1 MRYAITVAALTLALS
16 GWAQTLKVGD
26 PAPTLPVAKW
36 VKGQPVKQFQQGK
49 VYVVEFWATWCGPCR
64 QTIPHLTKL
73 AEKYKDKVTIIGV
86 SVWERADA
94 NDKNAHI
101 QRVEKFVQDMGDKMN
116 YTVAVDGAEGVIAK
130 TWMQA
135 AGQNGIPAAF
145 VVDQQKRIVWI
156 GHPMGG
162 LDEVLDKV
170 LAGNFDWKAEAE
182 RQKRIREQ
190 MEAIQADYAA
200 YVQLMQQRKYEDALA
215 KLDAMIPKYSEFA
228 SDLKLTRFETLL
240 RVDEKQAYAYA
251 LQLAQNEF
259 KDNAQV
265 LNILAWTIV
274 DDDTNPPLKS
284 PDYQAAITIARR
296 AVELTKEQDAS
307 ILDTLA
313 YAYFKS
319 GDVQNALKYQKMA
332 VDLAEKDPAMPADVE
347 TRDPRPLREVPES
360 GAEVVCPAFVV
371 SPRSARGTKPHG
383 SPCLQGEP

>member
-1 MRYAITVAALTLALS
+1 MRFALTGVMVLLALS
-16 GWAQTLKVGD
+16 GWAQTLNVGD

-36 VKGQPVKQFQQGK
+36 VKGQPVKQFEKGK

-94 NDKNAHI
+94 NDPNAHI

-116 YTVAVDGAEGVIAK
+116 YVVAVDGVEGVIAK

-135 AGQNGIPAAF
+135 AGQDGIPAAF
-145 VVDQQKRIVWI
+145 VIDQQQRVVWI
-156 GHPMGG
+156 GHPMDK
-162 LDEVLDKV
+162 LDEVLEKV

-182 RQKRIREQ
+182 RQKRLREQ
-190 MEAIQADYAA
+190 MEALRKDYTEYA
-200 YVQLMQQRKYEDALA
+200 QLMRQRNYEDALA

-307 ILDTLA
+307 VLDTLA

-332 VDLAEKDPAMPADVE
+332 VDLAEKDPAMSADAKQE
-347 TRDPRPLREVPES
+347 IR
-360 GAEVVCPAFVV
+360 
-371 SPRSARGTKPHG
+371 ARYEKF
-383 SPCLQGEP
+383 QKAAQK

>member
-1 MRYAITVAALTLALS
+1 MRFALTGVMVLVALS
-16 GWAQTLKVGD
+16 GWAQTLNVGD
-26 PAPTLPVAKW
+26 PAPALPVAKW
-36 VKGQPVKQFQQGK
+36 VKGQPVKQFEKGK

-73 AEKYKDKVTIIGV
+73 AEKYKDKVTVIGV
-86 SVWERADA
+86 SVWERADEE
-94 NDKNAHI
+94 DPNAHI

-116 YTVAVDGAEGVIAK
+116 YVVAVDGAEGVIAK
-130 TWMQA
+130 NWMEA
-135 AGQNGIPAAF
+135 AEQDGIPTAF
-145 VVDQQKRIVWI
+145 VIDQQQRIVWI
-156 GHPMGG
+156 GHPMDK
-162 LDEVLDKV
+162 LDEVLEKV

-182 RQKRIREQ
+182 RQKRLREQ
-190 MEAIQADYAA
+190 MEALRKDYTEYA
-200 YVQLMQQRKYEDALA
+200 QLMRQRNYEDALA

-274 DDDTNPPLKS
+274 DDDMNPPLKS

-296 AVELTKEQDAS
+296 AVELTKEGDAS

-332 VDLAEKDPAMPADVE
+332 VDLAEKDPAMPA
-347 TRDPRPLREVPES
+347 ES
-360 GAEVVCPAFVV
+360 RQEI
-371 SPRSARGTKPHG
+371 RARYEKF
-383 SPCLQGEP
+383 QKAAQK

>member
-1 MRYAITVAALTLALS
+1 MRYAITVVALTLALS
-16 GWAQTLKVGD
+16 SWAQTLKVGD
-26 PAPTLPVAKW
+26 PAPALPVAKW

-101 QRVEKFVQDMGDKMN
+101 QRVEKFVQDMGNQMN

-130 TWMQA
+130 TWMEA
-135 AGQNGIPAAF
+135 AGQNGIPTAF
-145 VVDQQKRIVWI
+145 VIDPQKRIVWI

-162 LDEVLDKV
+162 LDEVLEKV

-228 SDLKLTRFETLL
+228 SDLKLTRFEPLL

-274 DDDTNPPLKS
+274 DDDMNPPLKS

-307 ILDTLA
+307 VLDTLA

-332 VDLAEKDPAMPADVE
+332 VDLAEKDPAMPA
-347 TRDPRPLREVPES
+347 ES
-360 GAEVVCPAFVV
+360 RQEI
-371 SPRSARGTKPHG
+371 RARYEKF
-383 SPCLQGEP
+383 QKAAQK

>member
-1 MRYAITVAALTLALS
+1 MRYAITVAAFTLALS
-16 GWAQTLKVGD
+16 GWAQTLTVGD

-36 VKGQPVKQFQQGK
+36 VKGQPVKEFQQGK

-86 SVWERADA
+86 SVWERANA
-94 NDKNAHI
+94 NDPNAHI
-101 QRVEKFVQDMGDKMN
+101 QRVEKFVQDMGNQMN

-130 TWMQA
+130 TWMEA
-135 AGQNGIPAAF
+135 AGQNGIPTAF
-145 VVDQQKRIVWI
+145 VIDQQKRIVWI

-162 LDEVLDKV
+162 LDEVLEKV

-200 YVQLMQQRKYEDALA
+200 YVQLMQQRKYADALA

-228 SDLKLTRFETLL
+228 SDLKVTRFETLL

-332 VDLAEKDPAMPADVE
+332 VDLAEKDPAMSADAKQE
-347 TRDPRPLREVPES
+347 IR
-360 GAEVVCPAFVV
+360 
-371 SPRSARGTKPHG
+371 ARYEKF
-383 SPCLQGEP
+383 QKAAQK

>member
-36 VKGQPVKQFQQGK
+36 VKGQPVKEFQQGK

-94 NDKNAHI
+94 NDPNAHI

-116 YTVAVDGAEGVIAK
+116 YVVAVDGAEGVIAK
-130 TWMQA
+130 NWMEA
-135 AGQNGIPAAF
+135 AEQDGIPTAF
-145 VVDQQKRIVWI
+145 VIDQQQRIVWI
-156 GHPMGG
+156 GHPMRG
-162 LDEVLDKV
+162 LDEVLEKV

-182 RQKRIREQ
+182 RQKRLREQ
-190 MEAIQADYAA
+190 MEALQKDYTEYA
-200 YVQLMQQRKYEDALA
+200 QLMRQRKYEDALA
-215 KLDAMIPKYSEFA
+215 KLDAMIAKYTEFPT
-228 SDLKLTRFETLL
+228 LKLLRFETLL
-240 RVDEKQAYAYA
+240 RADEKQAYAYA

-259 KDNAQV
+259 KDAPQV
-265 LNILAWTIV
+265 LSILAWKIV

-284 PDYQAAITIARR
+284 PDYQVAITIARR
-296 AVELTKEQDAS
+296 AVELTKEKDAA

-332 VDLAEKDPAMPADVE
+332 VDLAEKDPSMPDEVKQE
-347 TRDPRPLREVPES
+347 LRERYEKFQK
-360 GAEVVCPAFVV
+360 AAQ
-371 SPRSARGTKPHG
+371 KD
-383 SPCLQGEP
+383 

>member
-1 MRYAITVAALTLALS
+1 MRFALTGVMVLLALS
-16 GWAQTLKVGD
+16 GWAQTLNVGD
-26 PAPTLPVAKW
+26 PAPALPVAKW
-36 VKGQPVKQFQQGK
+36 VKGQPVKEFQPGK

-86 SVWERADA
+86 SVWERANA
-94 NDKNAHI
+94 NDPNAHI
-101 QRVEKFVQDMGDKMN
+101 QRVEKFVQEMGDKMN

-130 TWMQA
+130 TWMEA

-145 VVDQQKRIVWI
+145 VIDQQKRIVWI
-156 GHPMGG
+156 GHPM
-162 LDEVLDKV
+162 DNMDTVLDKV

-182 RQKRIREQ
+182 RQKRAREQ
-190 MEAIQADYAA
+190 MEAIQADYAE
-200 YVQLMQQRKYEDALA
+200 YVQLMQQRKYADALA
-215 KLDAMIPKYSEFA
+215 KIDAMIPKYSEFA
-228 SDLKLTRFETLL
+228 SDLKVTRFETLL

-259 KDNAQV
+259 KDDAQV

-274 DDDTNPPLKS
+274 DDETQPPLKS
-284 PDYQAAITIARR
+284 PDYQTAITIARR
-296 AVELTKEQDAS
+296 AVELTKEGDAS

-332 VDLAEKDPAMPADVE
+332 VDLAEKDPSMPDEVKQE
-347 TRDPRPLREVPES
+347 LRERYEKFQK
-360 GAEVVCPAFVV
+360 AAQ
-371 SPRSARGTKPHG
+371 K
-383 SPCLQGEP
+383 